1 MAFGRRSKDRMQAV
15 ETVLDGFELPT
26 FPHVI
31 ADALGRL
38 GDPDVAMSE
47 VAAVLELDPG
57 MSVKLLKLTNS
68 AGFGLRN
75 PVDSLHKAVTMLGRN
90 QVESILISSAARAS
104 VPAPRS
110 PIFDTARFWR
120 TAASRAIVA
129 TSIAAIVEPP
139 RRSETFT
146 AALLQDMAMP
156 VLVDHIDGYDLL
168 LKQWHGGEIPDL
180 AIAEQDQFGWD
191 HASVGAKMGEM
202 WEFPEALIDAIALHH
217 GESDAEIVGVRLVAA
232 WHEVDQEIG
241 RTVLIE
247 QAASIPQLRDHDCDA
262 LVDEALERV
271 DEVASLFA

>member
-1 MAFGRRSKDRMQAV
+1 MKAV
-15 ETVLDGFELPT
+15 ENVLDGFELPT

-68 AGFGLRN
+68 AGFGMRN

-90 QVESILISSAARAS
+90 QVESILIGSAARAS
-104 VPAPRS
+104 VPTPRS
-110 PIFDTARFWR
+110 PIFNTARFWR

-129 TSIAAIVEPP
+129 TSISAIVEPT

-168 LKQWHGGEIPDL
+168 LKQWHGGEIADL

-191 HASVGAKMGEM
+191 HASVSGRRWAKCGSS
-202 WEFPEALIDAIALHH
+202 PRH
-217 GESDAEIVGVRLVAA
+217 
-232 WHEVDQEIG
+232 
-241 RTVLIE
+241 
-247 QAASIPQLRDHDCDA
+247 
-262 LVDEALERV
+262 
-271 DEVASLFA
+271 